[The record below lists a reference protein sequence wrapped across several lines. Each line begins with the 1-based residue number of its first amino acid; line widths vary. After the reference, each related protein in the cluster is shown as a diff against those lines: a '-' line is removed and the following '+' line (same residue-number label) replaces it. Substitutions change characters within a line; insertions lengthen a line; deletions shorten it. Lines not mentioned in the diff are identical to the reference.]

1 MFPVL
6 LAILEYKKKLLQ
18 TLYNDI
24 NNRGLW
30 QKVIEV
36 SPIAP
41 LHTQL

>member
-24 NNRGLW
+24 NNRDLW

-36 SPIAP
+36 LPIALP
-41 LHTQL
+41 LTQL